1 MDFAAIIKNRHATR
15 WFSRQQVK
23 RSDIREIIAE
33 AHTAPSWMNAQERKV
48 YVAVVDT
55 TKVIRTEFEERAK
68 EGMIGVS
75 DFTEVRRNEWSQKA
89 QRNMYHYSQSLE
101 RDLGDRLDEF
111 LHSQDTVYNAPA
123 LLYLTLPKN
132 PNRWAILD
140 LGAFE
145 QSILLSATGRGIDS
159 IVSYAII
166 KYPDIIRKH
175 LPIPEDEEIAI
186 GIALG
191 YADEEH
197 LLNRYRTNRVP
208 VDGILFMK

>member
-1 MDFAAIIKNRHATR
+1 MDFTEVIKNRHATR

-23 RSDIREIIAE
+23 RSDIREIVAE

-48 YVAVVDT
+48 YVAVGNT
-55 TKVIRTEFEERAK
+55 AKVIRTEFDERAK
-68 EGMIGVS
+68 NGMIGIS
-75 DFTEVRRNEWSQKA
+75 DFTEVHRSEWSQKA
-89 QRNMYHYSQSLE
+89 QKNMYHYSQSLE
-101 RDLGDRLDEF
+101 KDLGEHLDDF
-111 LHSQDTVYNAPA
+111 VHSQDTIYNAPA

-145 QSILLSATGRGIDS
+145 QTILLSATGRGIDS

-197 LLNRYRTNRVP
+197 LLNRYRTDRVTL
-208 VDGILFMK
+208 DDILFMK